1 MPVPRYW
8 LAPAPESWFHSAA
21 FEEALA
27 PAYKSGDYDLV
38 HIDELLLIR
47 PLCELSGPPEILHH
61 HKLDVELCRGL
72 HLAGRASLVETM
84 RWRGLEE
91 LAAARFCE
99 HIFCSDHDA
108 TEFRE
113 RHPGAATHIV
123 PNGVD
128 LEYFKPRDEPRDRNE
143 LLVLGSLDY
152 EPNLQGLEVFLD
164 SVWPKIQ
171 GRRPELSLVVVGA
184 RAASGFLSRPPA
196 GVHLVGEVP
205 DVRPYL
211 ARAGALLVPLDIGGG
226 SRLKIAEALAMGC
239 PVISTEIGAQGLKG
253 DFGPLLARA
262 SSITD
267 LAELLLDWTRPPSQ
281 GARAA
286 SVTNLAWSHAADELH
301 AAWTAVATPPQA

>member
-1 MPVPRYW
+1 
-8 LAPAPESWFHSAA
+8 
-21 FEEALA
+21 
-27 PAYKSGDYDLV
+27 
-38 HIDELLLIR
+38 
-47 PLCELSGPPEILHH
+47 
-61 HKLDVELCRGL
+61 
-72 HLAGRASLVETM
+72 
-84 RWRGLEE
+84 
-91 LAAARFCE
+91 
-99 HIFCSDHDA
+99 
-108 TEFRE
+108 
-113 RHPGAATHIV
+113 
-123 PNGVD
+123 
-128 LEYFKPRDEPRDRNE
+128 
-143 LLVLGSLDY
+143 
-152 EPNLQGLEVFLD
+152 
-164 SVWPKIQ
+164 
-171 GRRPELSLVVVGA
+171 
-184 RAASGFLSRPPA
+184 
-196 GVHLVGEVP
+196 VHLVGEVP